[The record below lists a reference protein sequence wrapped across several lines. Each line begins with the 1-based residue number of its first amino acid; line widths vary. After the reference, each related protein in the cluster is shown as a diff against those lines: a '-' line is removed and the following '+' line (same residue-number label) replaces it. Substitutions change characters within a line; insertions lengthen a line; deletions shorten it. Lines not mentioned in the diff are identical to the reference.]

1 MQNVIEKLRENIQLI
16 YRRAVDADAQLET
29 LQQRGIGKH
38 GQIFPTNAGFEVQ
51 SRFFLP
57 YVEELVKH
65 LELLQQAPEDTKQ
78 AMLTSLVKQIHL
90 MLTTLDQFKQS
101 IKD

>member
-1 MQNVIEKLRENIQLI
+1 MQNIIEKLRENIQLT
-16 YRRAVDADAQLET
+16 YRRSVDADAQLEAL
-29 LQQRGIGKH
+29 LQKGIGKH
-38 GQIFPTNAGFEVQ
+38 GQIFLKSAGFEIE

-57 YVEELVKH
+57 YVEELVKR
-65 LELLQQAPEDTKQ
+65 LESLQNVEVDKCQAE
-78 AMLTSLVKQIHL
+78 LEVLVKQIHL